1 MSIKKKI
8 IMSYSFIVVL
18 FIALTLFAVQSNM
31 KADRYLNDVGI
42 KKAPLVDASMEIK
55 LTLTESHL
63 WIEEVISGA
72 EPPERIEVIRERIN
86 DAKFYAEVMLEG
98 GIISEG
104 VFYPFEDERT
114 RQQVTELLEG
124 INEFESIANKRYDN
138 MANNYLED
146 AGLDEEFDALFDRLI
161 ESADQI
167 ETISQEAMAQTIEIS
182 DQRIKL
188 WGRLIMS
195 VALVALILTI
205 ISGILIG
212 RSVLMPIAKFT
223 ERIKDISEGNGDLT
237 RRIEVSRAD
246 EIGVMATAFNSFI
259 ERVQIIVKEIQTNSH
274 GMTASIEE
282 IGGAVQHTSIGMDAI
297 GKSIEH
303 IANDAQSNVAIVQE
317 INATTEEML
326 SVSERTFSEVSQLN
340 EGSIK
345 ITSMTDKGIGNIEKI
360 VRNNDFVTTATEEVQ
375 QSINSLKKSSEDIG
389 EIITIITGI
398 SEQTNLLALN
408 ASIEAARAGEH
419 GKGFAVVA
427 EEVRKLAEAS
437 SDSTGQI
444 GGLVKE
450 IQDKS
455 KLAEQSVNEA
465 QNLIQNTVN
474 ESNTVNDQFV
484 EISSVLSNM
493 VEKIDVI
500 HKLTETQNLAVTEV
514 ANSMNDVAKS
524 TQETAAESENI
535 TAVIQEQVSGTQII
549 SKNGVDLTEAAKVL
563 NGHVERFKV

>member
-1 MSIKKKI
+1 
-8 IMSYSFIVVL
+8 
-18 FIALTLFAVQSNM
+18 
-31 KADRYLNDVGI
+31 
-42 KKAPLVDASMEIK
+42 MEIK